1 VSSEGKLFMVMMP
14 QNKRSRLATPV
25 TAGQN
30 GAFAA
35 AVLEP
40 EKRTGNQNLR
50 TPRSRTV
57 KRRLR
62 TRKLPHKYM
71 LLRTLR
77 RELKVSK
84 QYICEICH

>member
-1 VSSEGKLFMVMMP
+1 MDMMP
-14 QNKRSRLATPV
+14 QNKRSPQAIPV

-35 AVLEP
+35 AVVEP
-40 EKRTGNQNLR
+40 QKRTGNQNLR
-50 TPRSRTV
+50 TARSRTV

-62 TRKLPHKYM
+62 TRKLPHKYT

-77 RELKVSK
+77 RELKVRK
-84 QYICEICH
+84 GIYL